1 MIVVGLLLAG
11 AVGALLRYEVELHV
25 RRRLGPEFP
34 WGTLVINVTG
44 AFVLGLLTG
53 LADHRGVPGAV
64 LTVVGTGLLG
74 AFTTFSTFAFDT
86 VGLAERGT
94 ARWCGGQRRSQ
105 PRARARRRRAR
116 PPGRRRP
123 LTPGRR
129 PVADQGVPSIAT

>member
-1 MIVVGLLLAG
+1 VIVVGLLLAG

-86 VGLAERGT
+86 VGLAERG
-94 ARWCGGQRRSQ
+94 RPGGAAANVGASLVLGLG
-105 PRARARRRRAR
+105 AAAL
-116 PPGRRRP
+116 G
-123 LTPGRR
+123 LLAG
-129 PVADQGVPSIAT
+129 VAL

>member
-1 MIVVGLLLAG
+1 VIVVGLLLAG
-11 AVGALLRYEVELHV
+11 AVGG
-25 RRRLGPEFP
+25 RLGPEFP

-86 VGLAERGT
+86 VGLAERG
-94 ARWCGGQRRSQ
+94 RPGGAAANVGASLVLGLG
-105 PRARARRRRAR
+105 AAAL
-116 PPGRRRP
+116 G
-123 LTPGRR
+123 LLAG
-129 PVADQGVPSIAT
+129 VAL